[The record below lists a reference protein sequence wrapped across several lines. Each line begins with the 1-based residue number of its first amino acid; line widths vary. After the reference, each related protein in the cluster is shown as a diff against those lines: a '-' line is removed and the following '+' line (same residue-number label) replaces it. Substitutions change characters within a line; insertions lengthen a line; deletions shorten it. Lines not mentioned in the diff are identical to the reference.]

1 MCPIPRGRVP
11 AVELHA
17 GVAVLTVTV
26 TVGFL
31 LVLSGSTSTSRPEK
45 WDVRP
50 SDAARPPGSN
60 LKIWGEVEYA
70 KER

>member
-1 MCPIPRGRVP
+1 MDGFD
-11 AVELHA
+11 AFKHA
-17 GVAVLTVTV
+17 SSHSSGSLGSRKRTHS
-26 TVGFL
+26 L
-31 LVLSGSTSTSRPEK
+31 RGSTSTSRPEK